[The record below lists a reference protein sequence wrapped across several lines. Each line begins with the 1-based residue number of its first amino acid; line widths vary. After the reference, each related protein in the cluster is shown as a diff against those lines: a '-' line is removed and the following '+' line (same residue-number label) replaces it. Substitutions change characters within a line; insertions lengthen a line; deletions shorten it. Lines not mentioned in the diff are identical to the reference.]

1 MNIKIFIKIFIYLDV
16 YILAKQSM
24 NIVKSYAIME
34 NFDNVHVH
42 YKPSQKNGK
51 QLRHE
56 TIAIVKQSHKLYVI
70 NEVANITSID
80 MHDLTLS
87 NSL

>member
-34 NFDNVHVH
+34 KFDNVRVH
-42 YKPSQKNGK
+42 YTPSQKMG
-51 QLRHE
+51 
-56 TIAIVKQSHKLYVI
+56 
-70 NEVANITSID
+70 
-80 MHDLTLS
+80 
-87 NSL
+87 NS